1 MNENTKGWE
10 DLDLN
15 IVEFTLPKIKI
26 LRNNTRSYP
35 EKLNN
40 IQEWK
45 KILDS
50 IIEELELYKN
60 YRNSNLTVF
69 FTWFTHLWS

>member
-1 MNENTKGWE
+1 MNENIKGWE
-10 DLDLN
+10 DLDLS

>member
-10 DLDLN
+10 DLDLS
-15 IVEFTLPKIKI
+15 IVEFTLPKIKV

>member
-10 DLDLN
+10 DLDLS